1 MAWTQAARDAAAMAR
16 KIHAVGAHVGV
27 IKPGKDKGRTGKVV
41 SIGKTGIHLVK
52 FSTAGDS
59 RSFAG
64 HFLVAR

>member
-1 MAWTQAARDAAAMAR
+1 MAWTQAARDAAALTR
-16 KIHAVGAHVGV
+16 KLHAVGSHVEI
-27 IKPGKDKGRTGKVV
+27 IKRGKDRGRTGKVM

-64 HFLVAR
+64 HFLVSK